1 MYWIYATI
9 AAGLVAAWLFDRRAR
24 RNGHRVSLVA
34 CIIRCPCTTRWPCC
48 RYRLLGR

>member
-24 RNGHRVSLVA
+24 RNGHRVRANLRA
-34 CIIRCPCTTRWPCC
+34 LRM
-48 RYRLLGR
+48 